1 MAALKDPLEGWQEY
15 LQSLPTVYSG
25 FLLDN
30 EAKEEGLLHRIF
42 AYRNEAC
49 RRSATIVYDKVT
61 FEFMLR
67 VRVGLVEFCDV
78 RFIHPD
84 RQCFEAVLKNSLFS
98 LLDLLQC
105 CIPERMETLFRNKK
119 LLEWDYESFLP
130 QQLHGFSRVLCP
142 QNCVQ
147 VTNGSYLILDYSDYD
162 CLSSLRFFYNVFR
175 DDFFAEKL
183 IQGVPEATS
192 VFDVKSLTDL
202 EVRLKKSLA
211 DCLLDLRHR
220 IEVIEK

>member
-1 MAALKDPLEGWQEY
+1 MAALQDPTEGWQEY
-15 LQSLPTVYSG
+15 LQSLPPVYSG
-25 FLLDN
+25 FTLDK

-42 AYRNEAC
+42 AYRNDAC
-49 RRSATIVYDKVT
+49 SRSATIVYDKVT

-84 RQCFEAVLKNSLFS
+84 RERFEAVLKNSLFS

-119 LLEWDYESFLP
+119 LHEWDYESFLP
-130 QQLHGFSRVLCP
+130 QQLHGFTRVLCP

-147 VTNGSYLILDYSDYD
+147 VTNGSYLILDYSDYA
-162 CLSSLRFFYNVFR
+162 CVSSLRFFFNVFR
-175 DDFFAEKL
+175 DDFFAELLLK
-183 IQGVPEATS
+183 GVPEATKL
-192 VFDVKSLTDL
+192 FDAKSLSDL
-202 EVRLKKSLA
+202 EARLRKSL
-211 DCLLDLRHR
+211 DGCLLDLRTR
-220 IEVIEK
+220 I

>member
-1 MAALKDPLEGWQEY
+1 MAALQDPTEGWQEY
-15 LQSLPTVYSG
+15 LQSLPPVYSG
-25 FLLDN
+25 FTLDK

-42 AYRNEAC
+42 AYRNDSC
-49 RRSATIVYDKVT
+49 SRSATIVYDKVT

-84 RQCFEAVLKNSLFS
+84 RERFEAVLKNSLFS

-119 LLEWDYESFLP
+119 LHEWDYESFLP
-130 QQLHGFSRVLCP
+130 QQLHGFTRVLCP

-147 VTNGSYLILDYSDYD
+147 VTNGSYLILDYSDYA
-162 CLSSLRFFYNVFR
+162 CVSSLRFFFNVFR
-175 DDFFAEKL
+175 DDFFAELLLK
-183 IQGVPEATS
+183 GVPEATKL
-192 VFDVKSLTDL
+192 FDAKSLSDL
-202 EVRLKKSLA
+202 EARLRKSL
-211 DCLLDLRHR
+211 DGCLLDLRTR
-220 IEVIEK
+220 I

>member
-1 MAALKDPLEGWQEY
+1 MAALKDPLEGWQDY
-15 LQSLPTVYSG
+15 LQSLPTAYSG
-25 FLLDN
+25 FVLDT

-42 AYRNEAC
+42 AYRNDAC

-84 RQCFEAVLKNSLFS
+84 RQYFESALKNSLFS

-147 VTNGSYLILDYSDYD
+147 VTNGSYLILDYSDYACD
-162 CLSSLRFFYNVFR
+162 SSLRFFFNVFR
-175 DDFFAEKL
+175 DDFYAENL
-183 IQGVPEATS
+183 IQGVPEATA
-192 VFDVKSLTDL
+192 VFDAKNLADL

-211 DCLLDLRHR
+211 DCLLDLRRR
-220 IEVIEK
+220 IETMKK

>member
-1 MAALKDPLEGWQEY
+1 MAALQDPTEGWQEY
-15 LQSLPTVYSG
+15 LQSLPPVYSG
-25 FLLDN
+25 FTLDK

-42 AYRNEAC
+42 AYRNDAC
-49 RRSATIVYDKVT
+49 SRSATIVYDKVT

-84 RQCFEAVLKNSLFS
+84 RERFEAVLKNSLFS

-119 LLEWDYESFLP
+119 LHEWDYESFLP
-130 QQLHGFSRVLCP
+130 QQLHGFTRVLCP

-147 VTNGSYLILDYSDYD
+147 VTNGSYLILDYSDYA
-162 CLSSLRFFYNVFR
+162 CVSSLRFFFNVFR
-175 DDFFAEKL
+175 DDFFAELLLK
-183 IQGVPEATS
+183 GVPEAS
-192 VFDVKSLTDL
+192 KLFDAKSLSDL
-202 EVRLKKSLA
+202 EARLRKSL
-211 DCLLDLRHR
+211 DGCLLDLRTR
-220 IEVIEK
+220 I